1 MSFSNDILKLVP
13 NQSEAVKSLA
23 EQYRK
28 FAKASGEDI
37 LGLAE
42 TVYIANR
49 ELNLRFLE
57 EFYQEVGLD
66 PKGTTARK
74 LKEIGEKLTR
84 FQPYLEKLPNTWTT
98 IYVLPRWTTMSSR
111 GSPTLASCIPSST
124 LKAIED
130 VVRVKKPGE
139 EEHTFNVFIDL
150 NKVGNALKQKEFARK
165 LKSLLAE
172 YHVDLETST
181 GHKSELEALFKRARS
196 GPTSQRRGGLVMTP
210 ILSEVLRPTEF
221 ADLIQP
227 SAMVERLER
236 MAEQR
241 MPMNMLFYGQPGVGK
256 TSAARILLNKL
267 DADYCEI
274 NGSMETGIEHV
285 RKNIEMFCVSMSMFS
300 AVKVCFIDE
309 CEYLS
314 MNAQASLRG
323 LIEKCT
329 HVRFLL
335 TANDIKKMHP
345 ALKSRCLP
353 LCFDVGPIEAPEVI
367 ARLVPRYQEKLRQLG
382 YEIDARRLHE
392 ILCTSFPDLR
402 AVANRLEFEATP
414 LADRTESALGPQ
426 EAQEREKAA

>member
-1 MSFSNDILKLVP
+1 
-13 NQSEAVKSLA
+13 
-23 EQYRK
+23 
-28 FAKASGEDI
+28 
-37 LGLAE
+37 
-42 TVYIANR
+42 
-49 ELNLRFLE
+49 
-57 EFYQEVGLD
+57 
-66 PKGTTARK
+66 
-74 LKEIGEKLTR
+74 
-84 FQPYLEKLPNTWTT
+84 
-98 IYVLPRWTTMSSR
+98 
-111 GSPTLASCIPSST
+111 
-124 LKAIED
+124 
-130 VVRVKKPGE
+130 
-139 EEHTFNVFIDL
+139 
-150 NKVGNALKQKEFARK
+150 
-165 LKSLLAE
+165 
-172 YHVDLETST
+172 
-181 GHKSELEALFKRARS
+181 
-196 GPTSQRRGGLVMTP
+196 MTP
-210 ILSEVLRPTEF
+210 ILSEVLRPTAF

-323 LIEKCT
+323 LIEKCA

-367 ARLVPRYQEKLRQLG
+367 TRLVPRYQEKLRQLG
-382 YEIDARRLHE
+382 YEIDAQRLHE

-402 AVANRLEFEATP
+402 AVANSLEFEATP
-414 LADRTESALGPQ
+414 LAERTESALGPR